1 MLTVVV
7 PTMWRYRPFVSFLNN
22 LCKLE
27 VIDEIIVI
35 NNDRDRTPW
44 QDLRTTD
51 KVRWVDQGC
60 NLFVNPSWNLGV
72 EMAQNPNVCII
83 NDDVIVD
90 FKLFILMDEFMT
102 HNKLNIGLAG
112 IHPGDPNF
120 NQLPFTDGAI
130 DLVGWRD
137 EWSSSTAG
145 MRFGL
150 GTLFFV
156 RKENWI
162 PIPEEMKLYYGD
174 DWAFETTKHNGK
186 DNYLITN
193 CLYYSPNA
201 QTCVDIMKEIDYN
214 ETITKED
221 AIYRER
227 IQNFYEG
234 NQQL

>member
-1 MLTVVV
+1 MLSVVI

-27 VIDEIIVI
+27 VIDEIILI

-44 QDLRTTD
+44 KELRITD
-51 KVRWVDQGC
+51 KVVWQDPGQ
-60 NLFVNPSWNLGV
+60 NIFVNPSWNKGIEL
-72 EMAQNPNVCII
+72 ALNSNVCII
-83 NDDVIVD
+83 NDDVMVD
-90 FKLFILMDEFMT
+90 FKLFLLMDEFMT
-102 HNKLNIGLAG
+102 HNKHNFGLAG

-120 NQLPFTDGAI
+120 NQILLTNGAI
-130 DLVGWRD
+130 DLVAWRE
-137 EWSSSTAG
+137 EWNSSSAG

-156 RKENWI
+156 RRENWI

-174 DWAFETTKHNGK
+174 DWSFETMRHIGK

-201 QTCVDIMKEIDYN
+201 QTCVDIMKEMDYN
-214 ETITKED
+214 ETITKEG
-221 AIYRER
+221 AIYSEH
-227 IQNFYEG
+227 IQNFYKG
-234 NQQL
+234 NQRL

>member
-27 VIDEIIVI
+27 VIDDIIVI
-35 NNDRDRTPW
+35 NNDSERTPW
-44 QDLRTTD
+44 QDLRITD
-51 KVRWVDQGC
+51 KVRWVDRGT

-72 EMAQNPNVCII
+72 ELAKNPNVCII
-83 NDDVIVD
+83 NDDVMVD

-102 HNKLNIGLAG
+102 HNKFDFGLAG

-120 NQLPFTDGAI
+120 DQIPLTDGAI
-130 DLVGWRD
+130 DLVGWNND
-137 EWSSSTAG
+137 WLSSTAG

-150 GTLFFV
+150 GTLFFI

-162 PIPEEMKLYYGD
+162 PIPEDMKLYYGD
-174 DWAFETTKHNGK
+174 DWAFETMLHRGKH
-186 DNYLITN
+186 NYLITN

-201 QTCVDIMKEIDYN
+201 QTCVDIMKEMDYN
-214 ETITKED
+214 DTITKEG
-221 AIYRER
+221 ALYQQHIS
-227 IQNFYEG
+227 NFYKDY
-234 NQQL
+234 QQP